1 MPVDGGGGG
10 GSRESGRYGEVEK
23 DLCPTYTGGLTD
35 LKAAVKLTW
44 DLITGTLNHILLYL
58 FNSFANVPK

>member
-1 MPVDGGGGG
+1 MVANLQV
-10 GSRESGRYGEVEK
+10 GE
-23 DLCPTYTGGLTD
+23 PTD
-35 LKAAVKLTW
+35 LEAAAKLTW